1 MRIGGRQRALH
12 DALGEL
18 DEALARMYLGALL
31 ALRQTE
37 NPDRLAL
44 AVHDMRELMEKLA
57 RHNNNDTEGDGQ
69 LVTTTMM
76 QQARMLDAEWCTT
89 AQRSKCH
96 QGGRWEGEIDDPLR
110 KGLGA
115 VRRFL
120 DWVDAMRR
128 GPSELYSV
136 QHPMNS
142 QPSRSDRTRPSST
155 TSRAKLMKRSLVT
168 RAFTMLKA
176 IAPAARRSLRTKI
189 GVPTQH
195 IPRTVSSSSTE

>member
-1 MRIGGRQRALH
+1 MH

-44 AVHDMRELMEKLA
+44 AAHDMRELMEKLA
-57 RHNNNDTEGDGQ
+57 RHNNNTEGDGQ

-76 QQARMLDAEWCTT
+76 QQARMLDADWRTS

-136 QHPMNS
+136 QHPHEQSTKSFRQNPSKLYHVAS
-142 QPSRSDRTRPSST
+142 QTRETVACDAGLHDAEGNRSRGPAIPPHKDRSPYAAHPSHRFLIVD
-155 TSRAKLMKRSLVT
+155 
-168 RAFTMLKA
+168 
-176 IAPAARRSLRTKI
+176 
-189 GVPTQH
+189 
-195 IPRTVSSSSTE
+195 